1 MNKSDKKITHAS
13 IAFKS
18 IGIGRENAY
27 IPPKSIEKEFSDL
40 VNIQNSK
47 GDVIINLGDGYY
59 RPNPLSDQGDEEFN
73 AYLTQEYE
81 RANVI
86 INKCIMMRN
95 TYNSIIKQIMKSW
108 EDNINEENS

>member
-18 IGIGRENAY
+18 IGIGKENAY
-27 IPPKSIEKEFSDL
+27 TPPKSIAKEFSDL

-47 GDVIINLGDGYY
+47 GDVIINLGDVYY
-59 RPNPLSDQGDEEFN
+59 RPNPLSDKGDEEFN
-73 AYLTQEYE
+73 AYITQEYE
-81 RANVI
+81 KADAIV
-86 INKCIMMRN
+86 NKCVTMCN
-95 TYNSIIKQIMKSW
+95 TYNSIIQHITKSW